1 MSNMGDVSKIFEK
14 EGRLFT
20 THSRY
25 RMVSPAGSKIPETV
39 VGEFHCNTK
48 AAGWLNGAHPTVN
61 VSRISQKLVL
71 THPHIVENRGISM
84 APLVLRLIS

>member
-1 MSNMGDVSKIFEK
+1 MDEEKKIPSCNNSALVSKTSKAE
-14 EGRLFT
+14 RL
-20 THSRY
+20 
-25 RMVSPAGSKIPETV
+25 
-39 VGEFHCNTK
+39 
-48 AAGWLNGAHPTVN
+48 VN